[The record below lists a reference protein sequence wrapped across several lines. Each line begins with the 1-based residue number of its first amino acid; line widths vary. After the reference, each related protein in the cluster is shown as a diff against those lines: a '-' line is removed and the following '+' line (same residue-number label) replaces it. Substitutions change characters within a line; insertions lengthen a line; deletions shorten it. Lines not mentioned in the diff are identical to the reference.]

1 LIFQETELRGCFV
14 VEPEPVADERGW
26 FARLF
31 STDEFERHGLNA
43 TISQVSVSHNTKAG
57 TLRGLHYQRAPHE
70 EAKLIRCIRGRV
82 FDVAVDLASRRWTA
96 VELSAA
102 NGLAFYIPDG
112 FAHGFLT
119 LEPDSEL
126 LYEISVPYA
135 PEASAGVRW
144 DDPSLAIDWPM
155 TGELTVSER
164 DRALPLL
171 R

>member
-1 LIFQETELRGCFV
+1 MIIRDTDLPGCFV
-14 VEPEPVADERGW
+14 VEPQPVADERGW

-31 STDEFERHGLNA
+31 STEEFERHGLNG
-43 TISQVSVSHNTKAG
+43 TISQVSLSHNTRAG

-82 FDVAVDLASRRWTA
+82 FDVAVDLAAGRWTA

-102 NGLAFYIPDG
+102 NGFGFYIPEG

-126 LYEISVPYA
+126 VYQISVPYA

-144 DDPSLAIDWPM
+144 DDPSLAIDWPVDW
-155 TGELTVSER
+155 ELTISER

>member
-1 LIFQETELRGCFV
+1 MIIRETDLPGCFV
-14 VEPEPVADERGW
+14 VEPEPVSDERGW

-31 STDEFERHGLNA
+31 SKEEFERLGLNGA
-43 TISQVSVSHNTKAG
+43 VDQVSVSYNAKAG
-57 TLRGLHYQRAPHE
+57 TLRGLHYQRAPHQ

-82 FDVAVDLASRRWTA
+82 FDVAVDLAAGRWTA
-96 VELSAA
+96 VELSEE
-102 NGLAFYIPDG
+102 NRLGLYIPEG

-126 LYEISVPYA
+126 LYQISVPYA

-144 DDPSLAIDWPM
+144 DDPSLGVVWPVAGDI
-155 TGELTVSER
+155 TISSR